1 MDFITSK
8 GKFWLNDFNSYE
20 FRRLMNYGLRTK
32 KNKWNKDNEKI
43 IQKLI
48 SYDPGNIIL
57 KKIISKIEN

>member
-1 MDFITSK
+1 
-8 GKFWLNDFNSYE
+8 
-20 FRRLMNYGLRTK
+20 MNYGLRTK